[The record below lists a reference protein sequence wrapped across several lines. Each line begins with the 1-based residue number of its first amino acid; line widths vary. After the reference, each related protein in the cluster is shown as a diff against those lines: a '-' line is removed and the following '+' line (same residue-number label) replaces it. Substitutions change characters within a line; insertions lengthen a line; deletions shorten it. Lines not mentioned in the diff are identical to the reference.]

1 MTSRGTFPRIFNSLY
16 NHTVKMNATKLYNL
30 LLDAKAKT
38 IKRKSMTNKFEK
50 TCELMPYLPQCKVY
64 DV

>member
-1 MTSRGTFPRIFNSLY
+1 
-16 NHTVKMNATKLYNL
+16 MNPTKLYNL

-38 IKRKSMTNKFEK
+38 VKRKSMTNKFEK

>member
-1 MTSRGTFPRIFNSLY
+1 
-16 NHTVKMNATKLYNL
+16 MNATKLYNV

-38 IKRKSMTNKFEK
+38 IKGNMSDKFKK
-50 TCELMPYLPQCKVY
+50 TCEQMPYLPQCKVY

>member
-1 MTSRGTFPRIFNSLY
+1 
-16 NHTVKMNATKLYNL
+16 MNATKLYNL

-38 IKRKSMTNKFEK
+38 VNRKSMTRKFEK

>member
-1 MTSRGTFPRIFNSLY
+1 
-16 NHTVKMNATKLYNL
+16 MNATKLYNL

-38 IKRKSMTNKFEK
+38 VNRKSMTDKFKK

-64 DV
+64 DI